1 LIESGVDVQ
10 EGVRLF
16 GDLALKNCSNAQY
29 ALGRL
34 YFLGEVVPQDFGLAL
49 KWLNLAVVQGC
60 CSSYVLLGQ
69 MWRDGKGVGI
79 DCEKAFEMFSL
90 AAEKK
95 DVFGQLYLGNMYYF
109 GEGQKKIMGML

>member
-1 LIESGVDVQ
+1 
-10 EGVRLF
+10 
-16 GDLALKNCSNAQY
+16 
-29 ALGRL
+29 
-34 YFLGEVVPQDFGLAL
+34 
-49 KWLNLAVVQGC
+49 
-60 CSSYVLLGQ
+60 